1 MRKYSQTLA
10 HELGSVSMRY
20 RSPWQGV
27 EQPQLPGRRLCG
39 WLASQRGSESRVV
52 SSSGRERRIQRLESV
67 LFLAREPLSSRKL
80 SQYAN
85 LADGTE
91 ARTLIRRLN
100 TIYDQ
105 EGRAFH
111 VVEVAG
117 GFQLLTRPQ
126 FAPWLRRLGI
136 VPTEV
141 RLSAPAMETLAVVA
155 YRQPVLRVDVEA
167 VRGVACG
174 EILRQLMDRD
184 LVRISGRSEEL
195 GRPYLY
201 STAKRFQQ
209 LFGLRNLDELP
220 RRGILD
226 GEIST
231 VLTNDEEL
239 QTEDPHDSISE
250 EECEVTVTG
259 NMELHQDET
268 FQTPATFAN
277 AEVVDPAQVDIVA
290 NDDDDDDDEEY
301 DDDED
306 LDDEEYED
314 EEYEDDDDL
323 DDDDDDDDEDEY
335 EEEEDGEEDGEE
347 YEEDDEDEWEEVDD
361 DDDDEE
367 DDDEEFEG
375 DEWEEVDDDEEY
387 DDDDEEEWEDEVD
400 DDD

>member
-1 MRKYSQTLA
+1 MRKNSQTLA
-10 HELGSVSMRY
+10 HELGSVSTRY

-27 EQPQLPGRRLCG
+27 ERTQLPGGRLVG
-39 WLASQRGSESRVV
+39 WLASQRGLESAVV
-52 SSSGRERRIQRLESV
+52 LSSGRERRIQRLESV

-174 EILRQLMDRD
+174 EILRQLMERD

-220 RRGILD
+220 RRDILD
-226 GEIST
+226 GEISSA
-231 VLTNDEEL
+231 LTNNEEL
-239 QTEDPHDSISE
+239 TTEDPQDSISE

-277 AEVVDPAQVDIVA
+277 AEAEDPTQVDIVA
-290 NDDDDDDDEEY
+290 NDEDDDEN
-301 DDDED
+301 D
-306 LDDEEYED
+306 D
-314 EEYEDDDDL
+314 EEYEDDDL
-323 DDDDDDDDEDEY
+323 DDDEFDDEEFEDDDDGEYEEDEEDEEGDEEEEYDDEDEG
-335 EEEEDGEEDGEE
+335 D
-347 YEEDDEDEWEEVDD
+347 DEWEEVGD

-367 DDDEEFEG
+367 EEDDDDEEFEG

-387 DDDDEEEWEDEVD
+387 DDDEEEWEDEVD
-400 DDD
+400 DDVD

>member
-1 MRKYSQTLA
+1 MRKNSQTLA
-10 HELGSVSMRY
+10 HELGSVSTRY

-27 EQPQLPGRRLCG
+27 ERTQLPGGRLVG
-39 WLASQRGSESRVV
+39 WLASQRGLESAVV
-52 SSSGRERRIQRLESV
+52 LSSGRERRIQRLESV

-174 EILRQLMDRD
+174 EILRQLMERD

-220 RRGILD
+220 RRDILD
-226 GEIST
+226 GEISSA
-231 VLTNDEEL
+231 LTNNEEL
-239 QTEDPHDSISE
+239 TTEDPQDSISE

-277 AEVVDPAQVDIVA
+277 AEAEDPTQVDIVA
-290 NDDDDDDDEEY
+290 NDEDDDEN
-301 DDDED
+301 D
-306 LDDEEYED
+306 D
-314 EEYEDDDDL
+314 EEYEDDDL
-323 DDDDDDDDEDEY
+323 DDDEFDDEEFEDDDDGEYEEDEEDEEGDEEEEYDDEDEG
-335 EEEEDGEEDGEE
+335 D
-347 YEEDDEDEWEEVDD
+347 DEWEEVGD

-367 DDDEEFEG
+367 EDDDDEEFEG

-387 DDDDEEEWEDEVD
+387 DDDEEEWEDEVD
-400 DDD
+400 DDVD

>member
-1 MRKYSQTLA
+1 MRKSSQPLA
-10 HELGSVSMRY
+10 TQLGSASLRY
-20 RSPWQGV
+20 RLPWRGADTAT
-27 EQPQLPGRRLCG
+27 LPGRRLLG
-39 WLASQRGSESRVV
+39 WLTSGRRAEQSPV
-52 SSSGRERRIQRLESV
+52 STSGRERRMQRLESV

-100 TIYDQ
+100 TIYDR

-117 GFQLLTRPQ
+117 GFQLLTRAQ

-136 VPTEV
+136 VSTEV

-155 YRQPVLRVDVEA
+155 YRQPVLRVDIEA

-174 EILRQLMDRD
+174 EILRQLMERE

-209 LFGLRNLDELP
+209 LFGLRNLDDLP
-220 RRGILD
+220 RREILSREILN
-226 GEIST
+226 GEISSE
-231 VLTNDEEL
+231 LTNDVEL
-239 QTEDPHDSISE
+239 IEDPQDLITE

-268 FQTPATFAN
+268 FQTLAAIAPAEIQDSLQADVI
-277 AEVVDPAQVDIVA
+277 AS
-290 NDDDDDDDEEY
+290 EEDGEY
-301 DDDED
+301 EDED
-306 LDDEEYED
+306 LDDD
-314 EEYEDDDDL
+314 ELDDDELEDDDD
-323 DDDDDDDDEDEY
+323 E
-335 EEEEDGEEDGEE
+335 G
-347 YEEDDEDEWEEVDD
+347 DEWEEVE
-361 DDDDEE
+361 DDDEAEE
-367 DDDEEFEG
+367 DEDEDDEEFEG
-375 DEWEEVDDDEEY
+375 DEWEEVDDEDAEEE
-387 DDDDEEEWEDEVD
+387 DDDDSEEWEDDVD
-400 DDD
+400 DDVDDEEDEDGEDEVDLL